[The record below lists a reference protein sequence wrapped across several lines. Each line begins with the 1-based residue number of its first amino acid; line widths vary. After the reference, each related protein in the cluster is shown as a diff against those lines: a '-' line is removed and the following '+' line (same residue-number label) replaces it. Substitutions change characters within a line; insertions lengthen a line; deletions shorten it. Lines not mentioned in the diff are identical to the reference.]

1 MRKDITFKEFKNK
14 VKPVNTFIIIFI
26 SLIIG
31 ISIRMF
37 LFEVVQVDGLSM
49 YPTYSNEQHLG
60 IIKNF
65 YSIEHGDIVIFNSHD
80 SQDNVYVKRVIG
92 LPNDHLQIKDN
103 RIYINDKIIKEDYLS
118 KFVVTEGDI
127 DITIPENEYF
137 VLGDNRTQ
145 SKDSRIIGT
154 IKKEDIKG
162 EVLFKMW

>member
-1 MRKDITFKEFKNK
+1 MRKDITFKEFKTK
-14 VKPVNTFIIIFI
+14 VKPINTFVIIFI

-31 ISIRMF
+31 ICIRMF

-60 IIKNF
+60 ILKNF
-65 YSIEHGDIVIFNSHD
+65 YDIEHGDIVIFNSHD